1 MSKFIYAIKN
11 YLINID
17 ILINIFQ
24 NTETKIK
31 ITINVFWY
39 ENKQALPFFLSEYRC
54 KDDITLLLLKNE

>member
-1 MSKFIYAIKN
+1 MSKFIYAITN

-24 NTETKIK
+24 NTETKIE
-31 ITINVFWY
+31 ITINVFRY
-39 ENKQALPFFLSEYRC
+39 ENKQAFPFFLSEYRC